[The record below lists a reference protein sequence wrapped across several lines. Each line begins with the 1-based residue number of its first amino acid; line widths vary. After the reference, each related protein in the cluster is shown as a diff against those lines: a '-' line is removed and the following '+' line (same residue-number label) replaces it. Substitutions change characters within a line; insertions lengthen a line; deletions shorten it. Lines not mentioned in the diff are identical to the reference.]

1 MFPATSLDDGEEV
14 AVSEVYFGMFP
25 ASLHFSATSFDKGE
39 DVAISEVTSSTRKNS
54 SQAVGSPQGKTIFKI
69 GLSIGARPFGE

>member
-1 MFPATSLDDGEEV
+1 VFPATSFDDGEDV

-39 DVAISEVTSSTRKNS
+39 DVAVSEVTSSIWKKFFQSRRVSARENS
-54 SQAVGSPQGKTIFKI
+54 FLK
-69 GLSIGARPFGE
+69 